1 MSFENSNAGSTSVP
15 GPSARD
21 SGSVP
26 PGPKEP
32 GPKELA
38 QKEPVQ
44 RDGAGRDTVGRD
56 PVQRELPVIREA
68 PATRASEKRTA
79 PVGAR
84 RFSQRTR
91 TLLGVQVVSCGSY
104 VPEIIVT
111 NEQLESQFGFD
122 NEWISQRTGILARR
136 HARPEQATSDL
147 CVEAAKKAIRAA
159 RINPDDIDLVV
170 VGTFTP
176 DFSFP
181 STACI
186 VQDKLGLDAAAV
198 DVQAACAGFMY
209 AMVTAAQYVATGN
222 SKLALV
228 IGGDCNSRV
237 TNPQDQ
243 RTAPLFG
250 DGAGAVLLAAGEPH
264 QGLICYQMGADGSG
278 GALLDRPAGGSRR
291 PPTHADLDA
300 GLQYLHMDGRNVF
313 KWAVHLLTDTIE
325 LVLNKTGM
333 SVHDVSLYVL
343 HQANIR
349 IINSA
354 LEQLG
359 IPEDKVFNNLQ
370 KYGNTSGGSV
380 PLALDEAFQAGRI
393 NRGDTI
399 MLSGFGAGLTWGTAL
414 LRW

>member
-1 MSFENSNAGSTSVP
+1 MSFENTAAGAANP
-15 GPSARD
+15 GTWSP
-21 SGSVP
+21 
-26 PGPKEP
+26 
-32 GPKELA
+32 
-38 QKEPVQ
+38 
-44 RDGAGRDTVGRD
+44 
-56 PVQRELPVIREA
+56 PVIAPKAPAREA
-68 PATRASEKRTA
+68 PQRAPA
-79 PVGAR
+79 PVGTR

-104 VPEIIVT
+104 VPDIIVT
-111 NEQLESQFGFD
+111 NEELGARLGFD
-122 NEWISQRTGILARR
+122 SEWITQRTGILARR

-147 CVEAAKKAIRAA
+147 CIEAAKKAIRAA
-159 RINPDDIDLVV
+159 RVNPDDIDLVV
-170 VGTFTP
+170 VGTFSP
-176 DFSFP
+176 DFAFP

-198 DVQAACAGFMY
+198 DMQAACAGFMY
-209 AMVTAAQYVATGN
+209 ALVTGAQYVATGN

-228 IGGDCNSRV
+228 IGGDCNSRI
-237 TNPQDQ
+237 TNPRDQ
-243 RTAPLFG
+243 RTYPLFG

-278 GALLDRPAGGSRR
+278 GCLLDRPSGGSRR
-291 PPTHADLDA
+291 PSTHADLDE
-300 GLQYLHMDGRNVF
+300 GLQYLQMDGRNVF

-354 LEQLG
+354 MEQLG
-359 IPEDKVFNNLQ
+359 IPPEKVFNNLQ
-370 KYGNTSGGSV
+370 KYGNTSGGSI
-380 PLALDEAFQAGRI
+380 PLALDEAFQAGRV
-393 NRGDTI
+393 NRGDTLL
-399 MLSGFGAGLTWGTAL
+399 LSGFGAGLSWGTAL